1 MLGTIKF
8 KIHYYA
14 KYVRLDSRAG
24 LEKDKTSL

>member
-14 KYVRLDSRAG
+14 KYARLDLRAG